1 MSVSISLFYSL
12 TTALIILKNPSI
24 LLIHFVSS
32 SLNIKIH
39 SDQEASIEFFFFF
52 VCLYCLLS
60 FSAHFF
66 FSKESFIS
74 LNLIEKLFLIEQVF
88 L

>member
-12 TTALIILKNPSI
+12 TTALIILQNPSI

-39 SDQEASIEFFFFF
+39 SDQEASIEFFFFR
-52 VCLYCLLS
+52 VSILLTKFFCS
-60 FSAHFF
+60 LF
-66 FSKESFIS
+66 FSEESFIS